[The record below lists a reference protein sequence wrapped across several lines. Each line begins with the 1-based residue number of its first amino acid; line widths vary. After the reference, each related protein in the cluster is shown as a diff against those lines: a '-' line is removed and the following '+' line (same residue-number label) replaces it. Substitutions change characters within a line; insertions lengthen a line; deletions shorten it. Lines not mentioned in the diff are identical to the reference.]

1 MAGHD
6 DRIGDYLTA
15 LEIELRELGRPHPV
29 DTLFIGGGT
38 PTHLHVADLRKLLQL
53 LEIWFPV
60 SEGGEYSCEANP
72 RDICS
77 ETLQALVDHGVNRL
91 SLGVQ
96 SFHTQHLATLERDHD
111 GTVVADAVKLASQC
125 IGNLSLDLIF
135 GVPGQTVEQWQLDL
149 DAAFALPI
157 SHLSTYGLTFEK
169 GTRFWNQKQRG
180 AMVAVEEDEELEM
193 YQVAR
198 AQASRSGWDH
208 YEISNYSRPGFAC
221 RHNVA
226 YWKGLGWFAVG
237 PGAARFVNGRREVN
251 HRSPIAYVRRLLK
264 NDSATI
270 ESEAITMET
279 WARERLAFGLRMLRG
294 VDLDE
299 IFQDTGIRLQ
309 ALCEKEFSQL
319 SDMGMIH
326 YESDSVRLT
335 ERGLVVSDS
344 VLSRLL

>member
-6 DRIGDYLTA
+6 DRIGDYLKA
-15 LEIELRELGRPHPV
+15 LEVELQRLGCPQPV

-38 PTHLHVADLRKLLQL
+38 PTHLHVADLQKLLGL
-53 LEIWFPV
+53 LATWFPL
-60 SEGGEYSCEANP
+60 SGEGEYSCEANP
-72 RDICS
+72 RDVCS
-77 ETLQALVDHGVNRL
+77 ETLQVLVDHGVNRL

-96 SFHTQHLATLERDHD
+96 SFHAQHLATLERDHD
-111 GTVVADAVKLASQC
+111 EAVVANAVNLASQW
-125 IGNLSLDLIF
+125 IDNLSLDLIF
-135 GVPGQTVEQWQLDL
+135 GVPGQTVEQWQRDL

-169 GTRFWNQKQRG
+169 GTRFWNQKERG
-180 AMVAVEEDEELEM
+180 TMVAVGEEDELEM

-198 AQASRSGWDH
+198 AQASQRGWDH
-208 YEISNYSRPGFAC
+208 YEISNYARPGFAC

-237 PGAARFVNGRREVN
+237 PGAARFVGGRREVN
-251 HRSPIAYVRRLLK
+251 HRSPMAYVRRLLK
-264 NDSATI
+264 NESATV

-279 WARERLAFGLRMLRG
+279 WARERLAFGLRMLHG

-299 IFQDTGIRLQ
+299 IFHDTGVHLQ
-309 ALCEKEFSQL
+309 ILCEKEFSQL
-319 SDMGMIH
+319 SQMGMIQC
-326 YESDSVRLT
+326 EGNSVRLT